1 MLQQG
6 DRDQLQLLLKEKEI
20 ELEHKLNTLIALNEK
35 LNVFNDL
42 KNDVAENQ
50 AIFKQSENEREKLQ
64 ITITTNAQ
72 KLKEDSEMHE
82 KFEQQLQ
89 EKIQSLMEEVQELER
104 EMASL
109 QQAHLEELNRQ
120 DEQHNDQINRRH
132 QEMAQ
137 MREQDIKREQDWIAE
152 ASRVAQDND
161 TKLKNQATQYAN
173 LDKWYRDELEA
184 EKQRNRRELAE
195 LRDMHARE
203 LAKRDQNFQQQE
215 DRFLA

>member
-1 MLQQG
+1 
-6 DRDQLQLLLKEKEI
+6 
-20 ELEHKLNTLIALNEK
+20 
-35 LNVFNDL
+35 
-42 KNDVAENQ
+42 
-50 AIFKQSENEREKLQ
+50 
-64 ITITTNAQ
+64 
-72 KLKEDSEMHE
+72 MHE

-152 ASRVAQDND
+152 ASRVA
-161 TKLKNQATQYAN
+161 
-173 LDKWYRDELEA
+173 
-184 EKQRNRRELAE
+184 
-195 LRDMHARE
+195 
-203 LAKRDQNFQQQE
+203 
-215 DRFLA
+215 